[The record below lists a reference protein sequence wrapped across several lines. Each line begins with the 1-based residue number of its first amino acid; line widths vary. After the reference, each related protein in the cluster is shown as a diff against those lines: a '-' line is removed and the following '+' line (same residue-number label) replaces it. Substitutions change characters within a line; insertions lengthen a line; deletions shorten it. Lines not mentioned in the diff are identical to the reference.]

1 MLSETLVMG
10 LGRYRIGPKVRT
22 LRLEKRLGLVELG
35 KHTSLS
41 PALLSKIERGLL
53 VPTLPTLLRIALVFS
68 VGLDYF
74 FVDRKARPAPF
85 HVRKS
90 ERIALPDLPDRDAP
104 CYFFESL
111 DFPVADRKA
120 EAFYAEFPMT
130 SQPSEPHQH
139 AGSEL
144 IFVIHG
150 QLVVDV
156 DGIQTTLNAGD
167 SLHFES
173 GTPHSYRRS
182 GRTSCSVLVMVT
194 P

>member
-1 MLSETLVMG
+1 MLSETLVKG
-10 LGRYRIGPKVRT
+10 LGRYKIGQKVRS
-22 LRLEKRLGLVELG
+22 LRLEKNLGLVELG

-74 FVDRKARPAPF
+74 FVDEDARPAPI
-85 HVRKS
+85 HLRKS
-90 ERIALPDLPDRDAP
+90 ERVALPDQPDAAAP

-111 DFPVADRKA
+111 DFPVAERKV

-144 IFVIHG
+144 IFVIRG
-150 QLVVDV
+150 QLVVDF
-156 DGIQTTLNAGD
+156 DGQETVLDAGD
-167 SLHFES
+167 SLHFDS

-182 GRTSCSVLVMVT
+182 GRTPCSALVMVA